1 VIFGVWSSPKHFF
14 KNHLLSLFGLEK
26 IICYQLKN
34 GAEADM
40 KNTDG
45 HSPLSYDADKGHET
59 VVKQLV
65 EHNGINVNSK
75 DIHGNSPLWFAAK
88 NGHGKVLLEHK
99 DMEVNSWDKFGCLS
113 LSYAATKRHETVVKL
128 LLEHNDVE
136 VNSKDLWDS
145 LPLSYT
151 AKGGHEAVV
160 KLLLKQHEVEVNSR
174 NKSGCSPDERAA
186 ELLVEQNTDLNGWT
200 PLLYG
205 AKYGHENIRKS
216 GLLHMTGD
224 FV

>member
-1 VIFGVWSSPKHFF
+1 MIFGVWSSPKHFF

-65 EHNGINVNSK
+65 EYNGINVNSK

-136 VNSKDLWDS
+136 VNS
-145 LPLSYT
+145 
-151 AKGGHEAVV
+151 
-160 KLLLKQHEVEVNSR
+160 R

-186 ELLVEQNTDLNGWT
+186 ELLVEQNTDLNGLT